1 MSITCTNLRNIINLF
16 VMQNNN
22 NINHNSKFAVMETT
36 FEKLNDQEMVNV
48 VGGDRIVEITD
59 KYGNVWYIIIEV
71 DEEESDPQP

>member
-1 MSITCTNLRNIINLF
+1 
-16 VMQNNN
+16 MQNNN

-59 KYGNVWYIIIEV
+59 KYGNVWYIILEV

>member
-1 MSITCTNLRNIINLF
+1 
-16 VMQNNN
+16 MQNNN

-48 VGGDRIVEITD
+48 VGGDRILEITD
-59 KYGNVWYIIIEV
+59 KYGNVWYIIVEV

>member
-1 MSITCTNLRNIINLF
+1 
-16 VMQNNN
+16 MQNNN

-48 VGGDRIVEITD
+48 VGGDRILEITD
-59 KYGNVWYIIIEV
+59 KYGNVWYIILEV

>member
-1 MSITCTNLRNIINLF
+1 
-16 VMQNNN
+16 
-22 NINHNSKFAVMETT
+22 METT

-59 KYGNVWYIIIEV
+59 KYGNVWYIILEV

>member
-1 MSITCTNLRNIINLF
+1 
-16 VMQNNN
+16 MQNNN

-48 VGGDRIVEITD
+48 VGGDRVVEITD
-59 KYGNVWYIIIEV
+59 KYGNVWYIILEV